1 MDFKVYN
8 GKKYEERE
16 KENRMA
22 EKMDALRGEI
32 NQVVKGKGNVV
43 DKVLC
48 AMLAGGHILLEDIPG
63 VGKTTLAMTIA
74 KTMALSYRR
83 VQFTPDVL
91 PSDIVGFS
99 MFNAQSK
106 EFEYKEGAIFANLF
120 LADEI
125 NRTSPK
131 TQSALL
137 EAMEEEK
144 VTVDGMEH
152 RLPNPFTVIAT
163 ENPVGSS
170 GTQMLPESQLDRF
183 MVCLSMGYPAHED
196 AVSILKN
203 DGAKP
208 LAQVREV
215 VSVEEWQQLKQLA
228 ENCFVSDE
236 MYDYVVKLTEATRES
251 QYVLLGASPRASIAL
266 LRMAKAMAVM
276 KGRKFVVPEDVRD
289 VFYDVFAHR
298 IKLATKAKAEGMT
311 VIEVLMQV
319 FDSVKVVKG

>member
-1 MDFKVYN
+1 MD
-8 GKKYEERE
+8 GQI
-16 KENRMA
+16 
-22 EKMDALRGEI
+22 DALRSEI
-32 NQVVKGKGNVV
+32 NKVVKGKSDVV
-43 DKVLC
+43 DKVLG

-63 VGKTTLAMTIA
+63 VGKTTLAV
-74 KTMALSYRR
+74 TMAKAMSLSYRR

-99 MFNAQSK
+99 MFNSQTK
-106 EFEYKEGAIFANLF
+106 QFEYREGAVFANLF

-144 VTVDGMEH
+144 VTVDGVEH
-152 RLPNPFTVIAT
+152 RLPTPFTVIAT
-163 ENPVGSS
+163 QNPVGSS

-183 MVCLSMGYPAHED
+183 MVCLSMGYPNHDA

-208 LAQVREV
+208 LQDVQQK
-215 VSVEEWQQLKQLA
+215 VSAEEWGELRQKA
-228 ENCFVSDE
+228 ENCYVSDVL
-236 MYDYVVKLTEATRES
+236 YDYVVRLTEATRDS
-251 QYVLLGASPRASIAL
+251 RYLLLGASPRASIAL
-266 LRMAKAMAVM
+266 MRMARAMAVM
-276 KGRKFVVPEDVRD
+276 DGREYVIPEDIRD
-289 VFYDVFAHR
+289 VYYDVFAHR
-298 IKLATKAKAEGMT
+298 VKLDTMAKAEGMT

-319 FDSVKVVKG
+319 FEHEKI

>member
-1 MDFKVYN
+1 
-8 GKKYEERE
+8 
-16 KENRMA
+16 MA
-22 EKMDALRGEI
+22 EKTDALRNEI
-32 NQVVKGKGNVV
+32 NKVVKGKSSVV

-63 VGKTTLAMTIA
+63 VGKTTLAVTIA
-74 KTMALSYRR
+74 RAMALSYRR

-99 MFNAQSK
+99 MFNSQTK
-106 EFEYKEGAIFANLF
+106 QFEYREGAIFANLF

-144 VTVDGMEH
+144 VTVDGIAH
-152 RLPNPFTVIAT
+152 PLPKPFTVIAT

-183 MVCLSMGYPAHED
+183 MVCLSMGYPGHDD

-208 LAQVREV
+208 LRDVREIM
-215 VSVEEWQQLKQLA
+215 SADEWGVLREKA
-228 ENCFVSDE
+228 ENCYVSDVL
-236 MYDYVVKLTEATRES
+236 YDYIVRLTEATRGS
-251 QYVLLGASPRASIAL
+251 KYLLLGASPRASIAL
-266 LRMAKAMAVM
+266 MRMARAMAVLN
-276 KGRKFVVPEDVRD
+276 GREYVIPEDIRD
-289 VFYDVFAHR
+289 VYYDVFAHR
-298 IKLATKAKAEGMT
+298 VKLDTMAKAEGMS
-311 VIEVLMQV
+311 VVEVLMQV
-319 FDSVKVVKG
+319 FEHEKI

>member
-1 MDFKVYN
+1 MD
-8 GKKYEERE
+8 GQI
-16 KENRMA
+16 
-22 EKMDALRGEI
+22 DALRSEI
-32 NQVVKGKGNVV
+32 NKVVKGKSDVV
-43 DKVLC
+43 DKVLG

-63 VGKTTLAMTIA
+63 VGKTTLAVTLA
-74 KTMALSYRR
+74 KAMSLSYRR

-99 MFNAQSK
+99 MFNSQTK
-106 EFEYKEGAIFANLF
+106 QFEYREGAVFANLF

-144 VTVDGMEH
+144 VTVDGVEH
-152 RLPNPFTVIAT
+152 RLPSPFTVIAT
-163 ENPVGSS
+163 QNPVGSS

-183 MVCLSMGYPAHED
+183 MVCLSMGYPKHDA

-208 LAQVREV
+208 LQDVQQK
-215 VSVEEWQQLKQLA
+215 VSAEEWRELCRKA
-228 ENCFVSDE
+228 ENCYVSDVL
-236 MYDYVVKLTEATRES
+236 YDYVVRLTEATRDS
-251 QYVLLGASPRASIAL
+251 RYLLLGASPRASIAL
-266 LRMAKAMAVM
+266 MRMARAMAVM
-276 KGRKFVVPEDVRD
+276 DGREYVIPEDIRD
-289 VFYDVFAHR
+289 VYYDVFAHR
-298 IKLATKAKAEGMT
+298 VKLDTMAKAEGMT

-319 FDSVKVVKG
+319 FEHEKI

>member
-1 MDFKVYN
+1 MV
-8 GKKYEERE
+8 E
-16 KENRMA
+16 KIN
-22 EKMDALRGEI
+22 ALREEI
-32 NQVVKGKGNVV
+32 NKVVKGKSDVV

-74 KTMALSYRR
+74 KVMALSYRR

-99 MFNAQSK
+99 MFSEQTR
-106 EFEYKEGAIFANLF
+106 EFEYREGSIFANLF

-144 VTVDGMEH
+144 VTVDGIEH
-152 RLPNPFTVIAT
+152 QLPTPFTVIAT
-163 ENPVGSS
+163 ENPIGSS

-208 LAQVREV
+208 LGEVREIM
-215 VSVEEWQQLKQLA
+215 SVEEWEELREKA

-236 MYDYVVKLTEATRES
+236 MYDYVVRLTEATRES
-251 QYVLLGASPRASIAL
+251 PYVLLGASPRASIAL
-266 LRMAKAMAVM
+266 IRMARAMAVM
-276 KGRKFVVPEDVRD
+276 SGREYVVPEDVKE
-289 VFYDVFAHR
+289 VYYDVLSHR
-298 IKLATKAKAEGMT
+298 VKLGTKAKAEGVT
-311 VIEVLMQV
+311 VTEALMQV
-319 FDSVKVVKG
+319 FDGVKL

>member
-1 MDFKVYN
+1 
-8 GKKYEERE
+8 
-16 KENRMA
+16 MA

-106 EFEYKEGAIFANLF
+106 EFEYKEGAVFANLF

-144 VTVDGMEH
+144 VTVDGVEH
-152 RLPNPFTVIAT
+152 RLPKPFTVIAT

-208 LAQVREV
+208 LAQVREI

>member
-1 MDFKVYN
+1 MPKEMEMEDKV
-8 GKKYEERE
+8 G
-16 KENRMA
+16 
-22 EKMDALRGEI
+22 ALRNEVGKVI
-32 NQVVKGKGNVV
+32 KGKADVV

-63 VGKTTLAMTIA
+63 VGKTTLAMAIA
-74 KTMALSYRR
+74 RSMGLSYRR

-99 MFNAQSK
+99 MFNSQTK
-106 EFEYKEGAIFANLF
+106 EFEYREGAIFANLF

-144 VTVDGMEH
+144 VTVDGEEH
-152 RLPNPFTVIAT
+152 ILPSPFTVIAT

-183 MVCLSMGYPAHED
+183 MVCLSMGYPAHGD
-196 AVSILKN
+196 AVDILKN
-203 DGAKP
+203 DGAKS
-208 LAQVREV
+208 LKELDEIVTA
-215 VSVEEWQQLKQLA
+215 EEWAALKARA

-236 MYDYVVKLTEATRES
+236 LYDYVVRLTEATRENR
-251 QYVLLGASPRASIAL
+251 YFLLGASPRASIAL
-266 LRMAKAMAVM
+266 LRMARAMAVLE
-276 KGRKFVVPEDVRD
+276 GRDYVVPEDIKAVY
-289 VFYDVFAHR
+289 YDVFAHR
-298 IKLATKAKAEGMT
+298 VKLDTMAKAEGVT
-311 VIEVLMQV
+311 VIQALMQV
-319 FDSVKVVKG
+319 FEHEKI

>member
-1 MDFKVYN
+1 MV
-8 GKKYEERE
+8 E
-16 KENRMA
+16 KIN
-22 EKMDALRGEI
+22 ALREEI
-32 NQVVKGKGNVV
+32 NKVVKGKSDVV

-74 KTMALSYRR
+74 KVMALSYRR

-99 MFNAQSK
+99 MFSEQTR
-106 EFEYKEGAIFANLF
+106 EFEYREGAIFANLF

-144 VTVDGMEH
+144 VTVDGIEH
-152 RLPNPFTVIAT
+152 QLPTPFTVIAT
-163 ENPVGSS
+163 ENPIGSS

-208 LAQVREV
+208 LGEVREII
-215 VSVEEWQQLKQLA
+215 SVEEWEELREKA

-236 MYDYVVKLTEATRES
+236 MYDYVVRLTEATRES
-251 QYVLLGASPRASIAL
+251 PYVLLGASPRASIAL
-266 LRMAKAMAVM
+266 IRMARAMAVM
-276 KGRKFVVPEDVRD
+276 SGREYVVPEDVEE
-289 VFYDVFAHR
+289 VYYDVLSHR
-298 IKLATKAKAEGMT
+298 VKLGTKAKAEGVT
-311 VIEVLMQV
+311 VTEALIQV
-319 FDSVKVVKG
+319 FDGVKL

>member
-1 MDFKVYN
+1 MS
-8 GKKYEERE
+8 E
-16 KENRMA
+16 KL
-22 EKMDALRGEI
+22 DQLRGEI
-32 NQVVKGKGNVV
+32 NKVVKGKADVV

-74 KTMALSYRR
+74 KAMALTYRR

-99 MFNAQSK
+99 MYNAQTK
-106 EFEYKEGAIFANLF
+106 DFEYREGAVFANLF

-144 VTVDGMEH
+144 VTVDGVEH
-152 RLPNPFTVIAT
+152 PLPVPFTVIAT

-196 AVSILKN
+196 AVNILKN
-203 DGAKP
+203 DGSKP
-208 LAQVREV
+208 LLDLREIMTV
-215 VSVEEWQQLKQLA
+215 LEWQALKQRT
-228 ENCFVSDE
+228 ENCYVSDE
-236 MYDYVVKLTEATRES
+236 MYDYVVRLTEQTRENV
-251 QYVLLGASPRASIAL
+251 YVLLGASPRASIAL

-276 KGRKFVVPEDVRD
+276 RGRDYVVPEDVRD
-289 VFYDVFAHR
+289 VFYDVFGHR
-298 IKLATKAKAEGMT
+298 VRLGTKAKAEGMT

-319 FDSVKVVKG
+319 FDGVKVVKP

>member
-1 MDFKVYN
+1 MGDWMV
-8 GKKYEERE
+8 E
-16 KENRMA
+16 KIH
-22 EKMDALRGEI
+22 ALREESGK
-32 NQVVKGKGNVV
+32 VVKGKSDVV

-74 KTMALSYRR
+74 KVMALSYRR

-99 MFNAQSK
+99 MFSEQTR
-106 EFEYKEGAIFANLF
+106 EFEYREGAIFANLF

-144 VTVDGMEH
+144 VTVDGIEH
-152 RLPNPFTVIAT
+152 RLPTPFTVIAT
-163 ENPVGSS
+163 ENPIGSS

-208 LAQVREV
+208 LGEVREIL
-215 VSVEEWQQLKQLA
+215 SVQEWEELREKA

-236 MYDYVVKLTEATRES
+236 MYDYVVRLTEATRENP
-251 QYVLLGASPRASIAL
+251 YVLLGASPRASIAL
-266 LRMAKAMAVM
+266 IRMARAMAVM
-276 KGRKFVVPEDVRD
+276 SGREYVVPEDVKA
-289 VFYDVFAHR
+289 VWYDVLSHR
-298 IKLATKAKAEGMT
+298 VKLGTKAKAEGVT
-311 VIEVLMQV
+311 VTEALMQV
-319 FDSVKVVKG
+319 FDGVKL

>member
-1 MDFKVYN
+1 MTDKIDV
-8 GKKYEERE
+8 
-16 KENRMA
+16 
-22 EKMDALRGEI
+22 LRAEI
-32 NQVVKGKGNVV
+32 NKVVKGKSNVV

-74 KTMALSYRR
+74 KTIALSYRR

-99 MFNAQSK
+99 MFNSQTK

-144 VTVDGMEH
+144 VTVDGVAH
-152 RLPNPFTVIAT
+152 RLPVPFTVIAT

-183 MVCLSMGYPAHED
+183 MVCLSMGYPAHDD

-203 DGAKP
+203 DGARP
-208 LAQVREV
+208 LE
-215 VSVEEWQQLKQLA
+215 SVEEIISLEEWAELKRKA
-228 ENCFVSDE
+228 EDCFVSDE
-236 MYDYVVKLTEATRES
+236 LYDYVVNLTEATRES
-251 QYVLLGASPRASIAL
+251 RYVLLGASPRASIAL
-266 LRMAKAMAVM
+266 IRMAKAMAVM
-276 KGRKFVVPEDVRD
+276 NGREYVVPEDVKE
-289 VFYDVFAHR
+289 VYYDVFAHR
-298 IKLATKAKAEGMT
+298 VKLDTKAKAEGLT
-311 VIEVLMQV
+311 VVEVLMQV
-319 FDSVKVVKG
+319 FDGVKV

>member
-1 MDFKVYN
+1 MD
-8 GKKYEERE
+8 GQI
-16 KENRMA
+16 
-22 EKMDALRGEI
+22 DALRSEI
-32 NQVVKGKGNVV
+32 NKVVKGKSDVV
-43 DKVLC
+43 DKVLG

-63 VGKTTLAMTIA
+63 VGKTTLAV
-74 KTMALSYRR
+74 TMAKAMSLSYRR

-99 MFNAQSK
+99 MFNSQTK
-106 EFEYKEGAIFANLF
+106 QFEYREGAVFANLF

-144 VTVDGMEH
+144 VTVDGVEH
-152 RLPNPFTVIAT
+152 RLPTPFTVIAT
-163 ENPVGSS
+163 QNPVGSS

-183 MVCLSMGYPAHED
+183 MVCLSMGYPNHDA

-208 LAQVREV
+208 LQDVQQK
-215 VSVEEWQQLKQLA
+215 VSAEEWGELRQKA
-228 ENCFVSDE
+228 ENCYVSDVL
-236 MYDYVVKLTEATRES
+236 YDYVVRLTEATRDS
-251 QYVLLGASPRASIAL
+251 RYLLLGASPRASIAL
-266 LRMAKAMAVM
+266 MRMARAMAVM
-276 KGRKFVVPEDVRD
+276 DGREYAIPEDIRD
-289 VFYDVFAHR
+289 VYYDVFAHR
-298 IKLATKAKAEGMT
+298 VKLDTMAKAEGMT

-319 FDSVKVVKG
+319 FEHEKI

>member
-1 MDFKVYN
+1 MD
-8 GKKYEERE
+8 GQI
-16 KENRMA
+16 
-22 EKMDALRGEI
+22 DALRSEI
-32 NQVVKGKGNVV
+32 NKVVKGKSDVV
-43 DKVLC
+43 DKVLG

-63 VGKTTLAMTIA
+63 VGKTTLAV
-74 KTMALSYRR
+74 TMAKAMSLSYRR

-99 MFNAQSK
+99 MFNSQTK
-106 EFEYKEGAIFANLF
+106 QFEYREGAVFANLF

-144 VTVDGMEH
+144 VTVDGVEH
-152 RLPNPFTVIAT
+152 RLPTPFTVIAT
-163 ENPVGSS
+163 QNPVGSS

-183 MVCLSMGYPAHED
+183 MVCLSRGYPNHDA

-208 LAQVREV
+208 LQDVQQK
-215 VSVEEWQQLKQLA
+215 VSAEEWGELRQKA
-228 ENCFVSDE
+228 ENCYVSDVL
-236 MYDYVVKLTEATRES
+236 YDYVVRLTEATRDS
-251 QYVLLGASPRASIAL
+251 RYLLLGASPRASIAL
-266 LRMAKAMAVM
+266 MRMARAMAVM
-276 KGRKFVVPEDVRD
+276 DGREYVIPEDIRD
-289 VFYDVFAHR
+289 VYYDVFAHR
-298 IKLATKAKAEGMT
+298 VKLDTMAKAEGMT

-319 FDSVKVVKG
+319 FEHEKI

>member
-1 MDFKVYN
+1 MS
-8 GKKYEERE
+8 E
-16 KENRMA
+16 KL
-22 EKMDALRGEI
+22 DQLRGEI
-32 NQVVKGKGNVV
+32 NKVVKGKADVV

-74 KTMALSYRR
+74 KAMALTYRR

-99 MFNAQSK
+99 MYNAQTK
-106 EFEYKEGAIFANLF
+106 DFEYREGAVFANLF

-144 VTVDGMEH
+144 VTVDGVEH
-152 RLPNPFTVIAT
+152 PLPVPFTVIAT

-196 AVSILKN
+196 AVNILKN
-203 DGAKP
+203 DGSQP
-208 LAQVREV
+208 LLDLREIMT
-215 VSVEEWQQLKQLA
+215 VSEWQALKQRT
-228 ENCFVSDE
+228 ENCYVSDE
-236 MYDYVVKLTEATRES
+236 MYDYVVRLTEQTRENV
-251 QYVLLGASPRASIAL
+251 YVLLGASPRASIAL

-276 KGRKFVVPEDVRD
+276 RGRDYVVPEDVRD
-289 VFYDVFAHR
+289 VFYDVFGHR
-298 IKLATKAKAEGMT
+298 VKLGTKAKAEGMT
-311 VIEVLMQV
+311 VIEVLLQV
-319 FDSVKVVKG
+319 FDGVKVVKP

>member
-1 MDFKVYN
+1 MS
-8 GKKYEERE
+8 E
-16 KENRMA
+16 KL
-22 EKMDALRGEI
+22 DQLRGEI
-32 NQVVKGKGNVV
+32 NKVVKGKADVV

-74 KTMALSYRR
+74 KAMALTYRR

-99 MFNAQSK
+99 MYNAQTK
-106 EFEYKEGAIFANLF
+106 DFEYREGAVFANLF

-131 TQSALL
+131 TQFALL

-144 VTVDGMEH
+144 VTVDGVEH
-152 RLPNPFTVIAT
+152 PLPVPFTVIAT

-196 AVSILKN
+196 AVNILKN
-203 DGAKP
+203 DGSQP
-208 LAQVREV
+208 LLDLREIMT
-215 VSVEEWQQLKQLA
+215 VSEWQALKQRT
-228 ENCFVSDE
+228 ENCYVSDE
-236 MYDYVVKLTEATRES
+236 MYDYVVRLTEQTRENV
-251 QYVLLGASPRASIAL
+251 YVLLGASPRASIAL

-276 KGRKFVVPEDVRD
+276 RGRDYVVPEDVRD
-289 VFYDVFAHR
+289 VFYDVFGHR
-298 IKLATKAKAEGMT
+298 VKLGTKAKAEGMT
-311 VIEVLMQV
+311 VIEVLLQV
-319 FDSVKVVKG
+319 FDGVKVVKP

>member
-1 MDFKVYN
+1 MV
-8 GKKYEERE
+8 E
-16 KENRMA
+16 KIN
-22 EKMDALRGEI
+22 ALREEI
-32 NQVVKGKGNVV
+32 NKVVKGKSDVV

-74 KTMALSYRR
+74 KVMALSYRR

-99 MFNAQSK
+99 MFSEQTR
-106 EFEYKEGAIFANLF
+106 EFEYREGAIFANLF

-144 VTVDGMEH
+144 VTVDGIEH
-152 RLPNPFTVIAT
+152 QLPTPFTVIAT
-163 ENPVGSS
+163 ENPIGSS

-208 LAQVREV
+208 LGEVREII
-215 VSVEEWQQLKQLA
+215 SVEEWEELREKA

-236 MYDYVVKLTEATRES
+236 MYDYVVRLTEATRES
-251 QYVLLGASPRASIAL
+251 PYVLLGASPRASIAL
-266 LRMAKAMAVM
+266 IRMARAMAVM
-276 KGRKFVVPEDVRD
+276 SGREYVIPEDVKE
-289 VFYDVFAHR
+289 VYYDVLSHR
-298 IKLATKAKAEGMT
+298 VKLGTKAKAEGVT
-311 VIEVLMQV
+311 VTEALIQV
-319 FDSVKVVKG
+319 FDGVKL

>member
-1 MDFKVYN
+1 M
-8 GKKYEERE
+8 ES
-16 KENRMA
+16 
-22 EKMDALRGEI
+22 KMVVNMTNKINELRAEI
-32 NQVVKGKGNVV
+32 NKVIKGKADVV

-63 VGKTTLAMTIA
+63 VGKTTLAVTIA
-74 KTMALSYRR
+74 KATALSYRR

-99 MFNAQSK
+99 MYNSQTK
-106 EFEYKEGAIFANLF
+106 EFEYREGAIFANLF

-144 VTVDGMEH
+144 VTVDGEEH
-152 RLPNPFTVIAT
+152 FLPQPFTVIAT

-183 MVCLSMGYPAHED
+183 MVCLSMGYPAHD
-196 AVSILKN
+196 NAVEILKN
-203 DGAKP
+203 GGAKS
-208 LAQVREV
+208 LQEVRSIVTEKEWAELRKCA
-215 VSVEEWQQLKQLA
+215 EE
-228 ENCFVSDE
+228 CFVSDE
-236 MYDYVVKLTEATRES
+236 LYDYVVRLTEATRENR
-251 QYVLLGASPRASIAL
+251 YVLLGASPRASLAL

-276 KGRKFVVPEDVRD
+276 RGREYVVPEDIKAVY
-289 VFYDVFAHR
+289 YDVVGHR
-298 IKLATKAKAEGMT
+298 VKLATKAKAEGMSN
-311 VIEVLMQV
+311 IEVLMQI
-319 FDSVKVVKG
+319 FDGVTV

>member
-1 MDFKVYN
+1 MS
-8 GKKYEERE
+8 E
-16 KENRMA
+16 KL
-22 EKMDALRGEI
+22 DQLRGEI
-32 NQVVKGKGNVV
+32 NKVVKGKADVV

-74 KTMALSYRR
+74 KAMALTYRR

-99 MFNAQSK
+99 MYNAQTK
-106 EFEYKEGAIFANLF
+106 DFEYREGAVFANLF

-144 VTVDGMEH
+144 VTVDGVEH
-152 RLPNPFTVIAT
+152 PLPVPFTVIAT

-196 AVSILKN
+196 AVNILKN
-203 DGAKP
+203 DGSKP
-208 LAQVREV
+208 LLDLREIMT
-215 VSVEEWQQLKQLA
+215 VSEWQALKQRT
-228 ENCFVSDE
+228 ENCYVSDE
-236 MYDYVVKLTEATRES
+236 MYDYVVRLTEQTRENV
-251 QYVLLGASPRASIAL
+251 YVLLGASPRASIAL

-276 KGRKFVVPEDVRD
+276 RGRDYVVPEDVRD
-289 VFYDVFAHR
+289 VFYDVFGHR
-298 IKLATKAKAEGMT
+298 VKLGTKAKAEGMT
-311 VIEVLMQV
+311 VIEVLLQV
-319 FDSVKVVKG
+319 FDGVKVVKP

>member
-1 MDFKVYN
+1 MS
-8 GKKYEERE
+8 E
-16 KENRMA
+16 KLEQ
-22 EKMDALRGEI
+22 LRGEI
-32 NQVVKGKGNVV
+32 NKVVKGKADVV

-74 KTMALSYRR
+74 KAMALTYRR

-99 MFNAQSK
+99 MYNAQTK
-106 EFEYKEGAIFANLF
+106 DFEYREGAVFANLF

-144 VTVDGMEH
+144 VTVDGVEH
-152 RLPNPFTVIAT
+152 PLPAPFTVIAT

-170 GTQMLPESQLDRF
+170 GTQLLPESQLDRF

-196 AVSILKN
+196 AVDILKN
-203 DGAKP
+203 DGSKP
-208 LAQVREV
+208 LLDLQEIMTVP
-215 VSVEEWQQLKQLA
+215 EWQALKGCA
-228 ENCFVSDE
+228 ENCYVSDE
-236 MYDYVVKLTEATRES
+236 MYDYVVRLTEQTRENV
-251 QYVLLGASPRASIAL
+251 YILLGASPRASIAL

-276 KGRKFVVPEDVRD
+276 RGRDYVVPEDVRD
-289 VFYDVFAHR
+289 VYYDVFGHR
-298 IKLATKAKAEGMT
+298 VKLGTKAKAEGMT
-311 VIEVLMQV
+311 VTEVLMQV
-319 FDSVKVVKG
+319 FDGVKVVKP

>member
-1 MDFKVYN
+1 MV
-8 GKKYEERE
+8 E
-16 KENRMA
+16 KIN
-22 EKMDALRGEI
+22 ALREEI
-32 NQVVKGKGNVV
+32 GKVVKGKSDVV

-74 KTMALSYRR
+74 KVMALSYRR

-99 MFNAQSK
+99 MFSEQTR
-106 EFEYKEGAIFANLF
+106 EFEYREGAIFANLF

-144 VTVDGMEH
+144 VTVDGTEH
-152 RLPNPFTVIAT
+152 RLPTPFTVIAT
-163 ENPVGSS
+163 ENPIGSS

-183 MVCLSMGYPAHED
+183 MVCLSMGYPAHDD

-208 LAQVREV
+208 LGEVREIL
-215 VSVEEWQQLKQLA
+215 SVQEWEALRDKA

-236 MYDYVVKLTEATRES
+236 IYDYVVRLTEATRES
-251 QYVLLGASPRASIAL
+251 TYVLLGASPRASIAL
-266 LRMAKAMAVM
+266 IRMARAMAVM
-276 KGRKFVVPEDVRD
+276 SGREYVVPEDVKA
-289 VFYDVFAHR
+289 VWYDVLSHR
-298 IKLATKAKAEGMT
+298 VKLGTKAKAEGVT
-311 VIEVLMQV
+311 VTEALMQV
-319 FDSVKVVKG
+319 FDGVKL

>member
-1 MDFKVYN
+1 MS
-8 GKKYEERE
+8 E
-16 KENRMA
+16 KL
-22 EKMDALRGEI
+22 DQLRGEI
-32 NQVVKGKGNVV
+32 NKVVKGKADVV

-74 KTMALSYRR
+74 KAMALTYRR

-99 MFNAQSK
+99 MYNTQTK
-106 EFEYKEGAIFANLF
+106 EFEYREGAVFANLF

-144 VTVDGMEH
+144 VTVDGVEH
-152 RLPNPFTVIAT
+152 PLPVPFTVIAT

-196 AVSILKN
+196 AVNILKN
-203 DGAKP
+203 DGSKP
-208 LAQVREV
+208 LIDLREIMTV
-215 VSVEEWQQLKQLA
+215 PEWQTLKERA
-228 ENCFVSDE
+228 ENCYVSDE
-236 MYDYVVKLTEATRES
+236 MYDYVVRLTEQTRENV
-251 QYVLLGASPRASIAL
+251 YVLLGASPRASIAL

-276 KGRKFVVPEDVRD
+276 RGRDYVVPEDVRD
-289 VFYDVFAHR
+289 VYYDVFGHR
-298 IKLATKAKAEGMT
+298 VKLGTKAKAEGMT
-311 VIEVLMQV
+311 VTEVLMQV
-319 FDSVKVVKG
+319 FDGVKVVKP

>member
-1 MDFKVYN
+1 
-8 GKKYEERE
+8 
-16 KENRMA
+16 MA
-22 EKMDALRGEI
+22 GDITSLRAEI
-32 NQVVKGKGNVV
+32 NKVVKGKSKVV

-74 KTMALSYRR
+74 KAVALSYKR

-99 MFNAQSK
+99 MFNSQTK
-106 EFEYKEGAIFANLF
+106 DFEYREGSIFANLF

-144 VTVDGMEH
+144 VTVDGVEH
-152 RLPNPFTVIAT
+152 KLPSPFTVIAT

-183 MVCLSMGYPAHED
+183 MVCLSMGYPDHQD
-196 AVSILKN
+196 AVEILKN

-208 LAQVREV
+208 LRDVQEI
-215 VSVEEWQQLKQLA
+215 VSAEEWKTMKQSA
-228 ENCFVSDE
+228 EECFVSAE
-236 MYDYVVKLTEATRES
+236 LYEYIVALTEETRQS
-251 QYVLLGASPRASIAL
+251 QYVELGASPRASIAL
-266 LRMAKAMAVM
+266 IRMAKAMAFIN
-276 KGRKFVVPEDVRD
+276 GRNYVVPEDVRD
-289 VFYDVFAHR
+289 VYYDVFGHR
-298 IKLATKAKAEGMT
+298 IRLNTKAKAEGIT
-311 VIEVLMQV
+311 VAEVLMQT
-319 FDSVKVVKG
+319 FERTKISAKN

>member
-1 MDFKVYN
+1 MS
-8 GKKYEERE
+8 E
-16 KENRMA
+16 KL
-22 EKMDALRGEI
+22 DQLRGEI
-32 NQVVKGKGNVV
+32 NKVVKGKADVV

-74 KTMALSYRR
+74 KAMALTYRR

-99 MFNAQSK
+99 MYNAQTK
-106 EFEYKEGAIFANLF
+106 DFEYREGAVFANLF

-144 VTVDGMEH
+144 VTVDGVEH
-152 RLPNPFTVIAT
+152 PLPVPFTVIAT

-196 AVSILKN
+196 AVNILKN
-203 DGAKP
+203 DGSKP
-208 LAQVREV
+208 LLDLREIMTV
-215 VSVEEWQQLKQLA
+215 LEWQALKQRT
-228 ENCFVSDE
+228 ENCYVSDE
-236 MYDYVVKLTEATRES
+236 MYDYVVRLTEQTRENV
-251 QYVLLGASPRASIAL
+251 YVLLGASPRASIAL

-276 KGRKFVVPEDVRD
+276 RGRDYVVPEDVRD
-289 VFYDVFAHR
+289 VFYDVFGHR
-298 IKLATKAKAEGMT
+298 VKLGTKAKAEGMT
-311 VIEVLMQV
+311 VIEVLLQV
-319 FDSVKVVKG
+319 FDGVKVVKP

>member
-1 MDFKVYN
+1 MGDWMV
-8 GKKYEERE
+8 E
-16 KENRMA
+16 KIN
-22 EKMDALRGEI
+22 ALREEI
-32 NQVVKGKGNVV
+32 GKVVKGKSDVV

-74 KTMALSYRR
+74 KVMALSYRR

-99 MFNAQSK
+99 MFSERTR
-106 EFEYKEGAIFANLF
+106 EFEYREGAIFANLF

-144 VTVDGMEH
+144 VTVDGTEH
-152 RLPNPFTVIAT
+152 RLPTPFTVIAT
-163 ENPVGSS
+163 ENPIGSS

-208 LAQVREV
+208 LGEVREIL
-215 VSVEEWQQLKQLA
+215 SVQEWEALRDKA

-236 MYDYVVKLTEATRES
+236 IYDYVVRLTEATRES
-251 QYVLLGASPRASIAL
+251 TYVLLGASPRASIAL
-266 LRMAKAMAVM
+266 IRMARAMAVM
-276 KGRKFVVPEDVRD
+276 SGREYVVPEDVKA
-289 VFYDVFAHR
+289 VWYDVLSHR
-298 IKLATKAKAEGMT
+298 VKLGTKAKAEGVT
-311 VIEVLMQV
+311 VTEALMQV
-319 FDSVKVVKG
+319 FDGVKL

>member
-1 MDFKVYN
+1 MDGQV
-8 GKKYEERE
+8 
-16 KENRMA
+16 
-22 EKMDALRGEI
+22 DALRGEI
-32 NQVVKGKGNVV
+32 NKVVKGKSDVV
-43 DKVLC
+43 DKVLG

-63 VGKTTLAMTIA
+63 VGKTTLAV
-74 KTMALSYRR
+74 TMAKAMSLSYRR

-99 MFNAQSK
+99 MFNSQTK
-106 EFEYKEGAIFANLF
+106 QFEYREGAVFANLF

-144 VTVDGMEH
+144 VTVDGVEH
-152 RLPNPFTVIAT
+152 RLPTPFTVIAT
-163 ENPVGSS
+163 QNPVGSS

-183 MVCLSMGYPAHED
+183 MVCLSMGYPKHDA

-208 LAQVREV
+208 LQDVQQK
-215 VSVEEWQQLKQLA
+215 VSAEEWGGLRQKA
-228 ENCFVSDE
+228 ENCYVSDE
-236 MYDYVVKLTEATRES
+236 LYDYVVRLTEATRDS
-251 QYVLLGASPRASIAL
+251 RYLLLGASPRASIAL
-266 LRMAKAMAVM
+266 MRMARAMAVM
-276 KGRKFVVPEDVRD
+276 DGREYVIPEDIRD
-289 VFYDVFAHR
+289 VYYDVFAHR
-298 IKLATKAKAEGMT
+298 VKLDTMAKAEGMT

-319 FDSVKVVKG
+319 FEHEKI

>member
-1 MDFKVYN
+1 
-8 GKKYEERE
+8 
-16 KENRMA
+16 MA
-22 EKMDALRGEI
+22 EKTDVLRNEI
-32 NQVVKGKGNVV
+32 NKVVKGKSGVV

-63 VGKTTLAMTIA
+63 VGKTTLAVTIA
-74 KTMALSYRR
+74 RAMALSYRR

-99 MFNAQSK
+99 MFNSQTK
-106 EFEYKEGAIFANLF
+106 QFEYREGAVFANLF

-144 VTVDGMEH
+144 VTVDGVAH
-152 RLPNPFTVIAT
+152 PLPKPFTVIAT

-183 MVCLSMGYPAHED
+183 MICLSMGYPEHDD

-208 LAQVREV
+208 LRDVREV
-215 VSVEEWQQLKQLA
+215 MSADEWSVLRQKA
-228 ENCFVSDE
+228 ESCFVSDVL
-236 MYDYVVKLTEATRES
+236 YDYMVRLTEATRAS
-251 QYVLLGASPRASIAL
+251 KYLLLGASPRASIAL
-266 LRMAKAMAVM
+266 MRMARAMAVLN
-276 KGRKFVVPEDVRD
+276 GREYIIPEDIRD
-289 VFYDVFAHR
+289 VYYDVFAHR
-298 IKLATKAKAEGMT
+298 VKLDTMAKAEGMT

-319 FDSVKVVKG
+319 FENEKV

>member
-1 MDFKVYN
+1 MS
-8 GKKYEERE
+8 E
-16 KENRMA
+16 KL
-22 EKMDALRGEI
+22 DQLRGEI
-32 NQVVKGKGNVV
+32 NKVVKGKADVV

-74 KTMALSYRR
+74 KAMALTYRR

-99 MFNAQSK
+99 MYNAQTK
-106 EFEYKEGAIFANLF
+106 DFEYREGAVFANLF

-144 VTVDGMEH
+144 VTVDGVEH
-152 RLPNPFTVIAT
+152 PLPVPFTVIAT

-196 AVSILKN
+196 AVNILKN
-203 DGAKP
+203 DGSQP
-208 LAQVREV
+208 LLDLREIMT
-215 VSVEEWQQLKQLA
+215 VSEWQALKQRT
-228 ENCFVSDE
+228 ENCYVSDE
-236 MYDYVVKLTEATRES
+236 MYDYVVRLTEQTRENV
-251 QYVLLGASPRASIAL
+251 YVLLGASPRASIAL

-276 KGRKFVVPEDVRD
+276 RGRDYVVPEDVRD
-289 VFYDVFAHR
+289 VFYDVFGHR
-298 IKLATKAKAEGMT
+298 VKLGTKAKAEGMT

-319 FDSVKVVKG
+319 FDGVKVVKP

>member
-1 MDFKVYN
+1 
-8 GKKYEERE
+8 
-16 KENRMA
+16 MA
-22 EKMDALRGEI
+22 EKTDALRNEI
-32 NQVVKGKGNVV
+32 NKVVKGKSAVV

-48 AMLAGGHILLEDIPG
+48 AMLAGGHILFEDIPG
-63 VGKTTLAMTIA
+63 VGKTTLAVTIA
-74 KTMALSYRR
+74 RAMALSYRR

-99 MFNAQSK
+99 MFNSQTK
-106 EFEYKEGAIFANLF
+106 QFEYREGAIFANLF

-144 VTVDGMEH
+144 VTVDGISH
-152 RLPNPFTVIAT
+152 PLPKPFTVIAT

-183 MVCLSMGYPAHED
+183 MVCLSMGYPEHDD

-208 LAQVREV
+208 FRDVREIMA
-215 VSVEEWQQLKQLA
+215 VEEWSALREKA
-228 ENCFVSDE
+228 ENCFVSDVL
-236 MYDYVVKLTEATRES
+236 YDYMVRLTEATRGS
-251 QYVLLGASPRASIAL
+251 KYILLGASPRASIAL
-266 LRMAKAMAVM
+266 MRMARAMAVLN
-276 KGRKFVVPEDVRD
+276 GREYVIPEDIRD
-289 VFYDVFAHR
+289 VYYDVFAHR
-298 IKLATKAKAEGMT
+298 VKLDTMAKAEGMT
-311 VIEVLMQV
+311 VVEVLMQV
-319 FDSVKVVKG
+319 FENEKV

>member
-1 MDFKVYN
+1 
-8 GKKYEERE
+8 
-16 KENRMA
+16 MA
-22 EKMDALRGEI
+22 ERTDALRNEI
-32 NQVVKGKGNVV
+32 NKVVKGKSSVV

-63 VGKTTLAMTIA
+63 VGKTTLAVTIA
-74 KTMALSYRR
+74 RAMALSYRR

-99 MFNAQSK
+99 MFNSQTK
-106 EFEYKEGAIFANLF
+106 QFEYREGAIFANLF

-144 VTVDGMEH
+144 VTVDGISH
-152 RLPNPFTVIAT
+152 PLPKPFTVIAT

-183 MVCLSMGYPAHED
+183 MVCLSMGYPEHDD

-208 LAQVREV
+208 LRDVREIM
-215 VSVEEWQQLKQLA
+215 SVEEWSMLREKA
-228 ENCFVSDE
+228 ENCFVSDVL
-236 MYDYVVKLTEATRES
+236 YDYMVRLTEATRGNK
-251 QYVLLGASPRASIAL
+251 YILLGASPRASIAL
-266 LRMAKAMAVM
+266 MRMARAMAVLN
-276 KGRKFVVPEDVRD
+276 GREYVIPEDVRD
-289 VFYDVFAHR
+289 VYYDVFGHR
-298 IKLATKAKAEGMT
+298 VKLDTMAKAEGMT
-311 VIEVLMQV
+311 VVEVLMQV
-319 FDSVKVVKG
+319 FENEKI

>member
-1 MDFKVYN
+1 MS
-8 GKKYEERE
+8 E
-16 KENRMA
+16 KL
-22 EKMDALRGEI
+22 DQLRWEI
-32 NQVVKGKGNVV
+32 NKVVKGKADVV

-74 KTMALSYRR
+74 KAMALTYRR

-99 MFNAQSK
+99 MYNAQTK
-106 EFEYKEGAIFANLF
+106 DFEYREGAVFANLF

-144 VTVDGMEH
+144 VTVDGVEH
-152 RLPNPFTVIAT
+152 PLPVPFTVIAT

-196 AVSILKN
+196 AVNILKN
-203 DGAKP
+203 DGSKP
-208 LAQVREV
+208 LLDLREIMT
-215 VSVEEWQQLKQLA
+215 VSEWQALKQRT
-228 ENCFVSDE
+228 ENCYVSDE
-236 MYDYVVKLTEATRES
+236 MYDYVVRLTEQTRENV
-251 QYVLLGASPRASIAL
+251 YVLLGASPRASIAL

-276 KGRKFVVPEDVRD
+276 RGRDYVVPEDVRD
-289 VFYDVFAHR
+289 VFYDVFGHR
-298 IKLATKAKAEGMT
+298 VKLGTKAKAEGMT

-319 FDSVKVVKG
+319 FDGVKVVKP

>member
-1 MDFKVYN
+1 MD
-8 GKKYEERE
+8 GQI
-16 KENRMA
+16 
-22 EKMDALRGEI
+22 DALRSEI
-32 NQVVKGKGNVV
+32 NKVVKGKSDVV
-43 DKVLC
+43 DKVLG

-63 VGKTTLAMTIA
+63 VGKTTLAV
-74 KTMALSYRR
+74 TMAKAMSLSYRR

-99 MFNAQSK
+99 MFNSQTK
-106 EFEYKEGAIFANLF
+106 QFEYREGAVFANLF

-144 VTVDGMEH
+144 VTVDGVEH
-152 RLPNPFTVIAT
+152 RLPSPFTVIAT
-163 ENPVGSS
+163 QNPVGSS

-183 MVCLSMGYPAHED
+183 MVCLSMGYPKHDA

-208 LAQVREV
+208 LQDVQQK
-215 VSVEEWQQLKQLA
+215 VSAEEWRELCRKA
-228 ENCFVSDE
+228 ENCYVSDVL
-236 MYDYVVKLTEATRES
+236 YDYVVRLTEATRDS
-251 QYVLLGASPRASIAL
+251 RYLLLGASPRASIAL
-266 LRMAKAMAVM
+266 MRMARAMAVM
-276 KGRKFVVPEDVRD
+276 DGREYVIPEDIRD
-289 VFYDVFAHR
+289 VYYDVFAHR
-298 IKLATKAKAEGMT
+298 VKLDTMAKAEGMT

-319 FDSVKVVKG
+319 FEHEKI

>member
-1 MDFKVYN
+1 MV
-8 GKKYEERE
+8 E
-16 KENRMA
+16 KIN
-22 EKMDALRGEI
+22 ALREEI
-32 NQVVKGKGNVV
+32 NKVVKGKSDVV

-74 KTMALSYRR
+74 KVMALSYRR

-99 MFNAQSK
+99 MFSEQTR
-106 EFEYKEGAIFANLF
+106 EFEYREGAIFANLF

-144 VTVDGMEH
+144 VTVDGIEH
-152 RLPNPFTVIAT
+152 QLPTPFTVIAT
-163 ENPVGSS
+163 ENPIGSS

-203 DGAKP
+203 DGAK
-208 LAQVREV
+208 LLGEVREII
-215 VSVEEWQQLKQLA
+215 SVEEWEELREKA

-236 MYDYVVKLTEATRES
+236 MYDYVVRLTEATRES
-251 QYVLLGASPRASIAL
+251 PYVLLGASPRASIAL
-266 LRMAKAMAVM
+266 IRMARAMAVM
-276 KGRKFVVPEDVRD
+276 SGREYVVPEDVEE
-289 VFYDVFAHR
+289 VYYDVLSHR
-298 IKLATKAKAEGMT
+298 VKLGTKAKAEGVT
-311 VIEVLMQV
+311 VTEALIQV
-319 FDSVKVVKG
+319 FDGVKL

>member
-1 MDFKVYN
+1 MV
-8 GKKYEERE
+8 E
-16 KENRMA
+16 KIN
-22 EKMDALRGEI
+22 ALREEI
-32 NQVVKGKGNVV
+32 GKVVKGKSDVV

-74 KTMALSYRR
+74 KVMALSYRR

-99 MFNAQSK
+99 MFSERTR
-106 EFEYKEGAIFANLF
+106 EFEYREGAIFANLF

-144 VTVDGMEH
+144 VTVDGTEH
-152 RLPNPFTVIAT
+152 RLPTPFTVIAT
-163 ENPVGSS
+163 ENPIGSS

-208 LAQVREV
+208 LGEVREIL
-215 VSVEEWQQLKQLA
+215 SVQEWEALRDKA

-236 MYDYVVKLTEATRES
+236 IYDYVVRLTEATRES
-251 QYVLLGASPRASIAL
+251 TYVLLGASPRASIAL
-266 LRMAKAMAVM
+266 IRMARAMAVM
-276 KGRKFVVPEDVRD
+276 SGREYVVPEDVKA
-289 VFYDVFAHR
+289 VWYDVLSHR
-298 IKLATKAKAEGMT
+298 VKLGTKAKAEGVT
-311 VIEVLMQV
+311 VTEALMQV
-319 FDSVKVVKG
+319 FDGVKL